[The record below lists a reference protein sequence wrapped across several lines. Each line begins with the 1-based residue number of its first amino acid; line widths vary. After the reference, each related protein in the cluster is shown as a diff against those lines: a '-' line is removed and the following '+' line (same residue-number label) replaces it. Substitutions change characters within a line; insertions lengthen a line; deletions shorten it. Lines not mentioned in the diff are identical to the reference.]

1 MIRRPPRSTLFPYT
15 TLFRSEL
22 VERGE
27 ERLAGHDVHVEPGA
41 MVVPVLVVKRRL
53 RRVVLGDVVL
63 QRRERLP
70 QLRVTRL
77 PEFHRGPSLS
87 RGLAPCWLRRRERGQ
102 HHRPPPP
109 EAPG

>member
-27 ERLAGHDVHVEPGA
+27 ERLAGHDIHVEPGA
-41 MVVPVLVVKRRL
+41 MVIPVLVVKRRL

-70 QLRVTRL
+70 PLRVAPL
-77 PEFHRGPSLS
+77 PGFHRGPSLS
-87 RGLAPCWLRRRERGQ
+87 RGLAPGPARRRATQQ
-102 HHRPPPP
+102 HPPRPPPQT
-109 EAPG
+109 